1 MKILLINYRYF
12 ISGGPERYMFNVKAL
27 LEKNGHDVIP
37 FSIKSPKNVQSSY
50 EEYFAEPLGNQDT
63 PYFDRYKKTP
73 NLLLDV
79 ITRLFYS
86 FHVKKKL
93 ESLIQS
99 QRPDI
104 ALILHHYNKLS
115 PSVIDACKRFGLPV
129 LMRLSD
135 FFLVCPGAHFWG
147 PEGVCERCL
156 SEGYL
161 ACVKGKCIKG
171 SIIGSLLKWAAIVFH
186 RKILKIYDKVDFFIC
201 PTELMKEKMILGGFP
216 ERKLITIPT
225 FTALREKR
233 GNQAV
238 KTASQILYFGR
249 FTYEKGIDLLL
260 KAWLESK
267 LFDKGIN
274 LTIIGGSWD
283 DIDRKNFTSDEF
295 QKVKSQVNCI
305 QFSSSET
312 IESHLKSCRFTVIPS
327 RWYDNL
333 PNTLLEAY
341 SYSKPVIVPAFG
353 SFLETVIDNKT
364 GLLYS
369 PNDPSSLAEK
379 MRLLAT
385 DDKLLES
392 MVHNI
397 PAFFEQFSPENHLA
411 RLENLIKETVSRKE
425 I

>member
-27 LEKNGHDVIP
+27 LEKNGHEVIP
-37 FSIKSPKNVQSSY
+37 FSIKSSKNVQSRY
-50 EEYFAEPLGNQDT
+50 EKFFAEPLGNQDT
-63 PYFDRYKKTP
+63 PYFDNYKKTP
-73 NLLLDV
+73 TLLLDV
-79 ITRLFYS
+79 ISRLFYS
-86 FHVKKKL
+86 LHVKNRL
-93 ESLIQS
+93 EALIKFQN
-99 QRPDI
+99 PDI
-104 ALILHHYNKLS
+104 AILLHHYNKLS
-115 PSVIDACKRFGLPV
+115 PSVIDACKRFRIPV

-135 FFLVCPGAHFWG
+135 FFLVCPGAHLWG
-147 PEGVCERCL
+147 PEGVCEKCL
-156 SEGYL
+156 SEGYI

-171 SIIGSLLKWAAIVFH
+171 STIGSLLKWAAILFH
-186 RKILKIYDKVDFFIC
+186 RKILKIYDNVNFYIC
-201 PTELMKEKMILGGFP
+201 PTKLMKEKMVLGGFP
-216 ERKLITIPT
+216 EHKLIIIPT
-225 FTALREKR
+225 FTALKEKR
-233 GNQAV
+233 NNQV
-238 KTASQILYFGR
+238 IKPENKILYFGR
-249 FTYEKGIDLLL
+249 FTYEKGVDLLV
-260 KAWLESK
+260 KAWLESG
-267 LFDKGIN
+267 LFEKGII

-283 DIDRKNFTSDEF
+283 DIDRKLFTSDEF
-295 QKVKSQVNCI
+295 QKARSQVNCI